1 MNKIVLIASSVVLM
15 TLAVCSQFSPKL
27 SAVRSPTVE
36 FDVGTEKCLM
46 IRYTSDDG
54 FSGQRSPILVVKRED
69 FNDVEFS
76 FGSGGYSLTF
86 DETNS
91 VVIPERMIVLWS
103 RILRKP
109 IILGSTDAGASF
121 ADPAATAR
129 LKSWVSSEIEEL
141 NKRMRYRSSIPGNKP
156 EQAK

>member
-1 MNKIVLIASSVVLM
+1 MNKIVLIVISMVLV
-15 TLAVCSQFSPKL
+15 TLAVWSQSSPKV

-36 FDVGTEKCLM
+36 FDVGTEKFLM

-54 FSGQRSPILVVKRED
+54 FSGQRSPILVVKRQN
-69 FNDVEFS
+69 FNEVEFS

-86 DETNS
+86 SETNS

-103 RILRKP
+103 HILRKP
-109 IILGSTDAGASF
+109 IIIGSANAGASF

-141 NKRMRYRSSIPGNKP
+141 NNRMHYRSSIPGNKP
-156 EQAK
+156 EKVK